1 VFGVLF
7 NLENYWAFVLLCAV
21 VYVSITMTV
30 QSRIGGRNRLKT
42 LQEEMK
48 GVQLRLMEAGKS
60 RDAAASDAVMKEYW
74 QLTGELMKIQFQM
87 FGLLIIILFAFMA
100 VFPYLEPGS
109 ADDIRAQLFDNGL
122 AVNCDFVA
130 GDGIYSGCF
139 AIPENAKKGAW
150 VADVFLLSAGNETL
164 ARNATALYVEGGVPD
179 DVWLQSSAQS
189 GFLDGLLGKTA
200 YHVAVNA
207 SAQNAT
213 LGQQLALYAAVS
225 PAQLPQ
231 GAVIE
236 GVLNSGTFYHLDLPF
251 TIPLINIHR
260 IIGSYGAFLLAAF
273 AVSIAYSIGRAI
285 YNKATGKK

>member
-1 VFGVLF
+1 MIFDLA
-7 NLENYWAFVLLCAV
+7 NYWIFVLLCAV

-48 GVQLRLMEAGKS
+48 AVQLRLMEASKS
-60 RDAAASDAVMKEYW
+60 KDAAASDAVMKEYW
-74 QLTGELMKIQFQM
+74 ELTGELMKIQFQM

-100 VFPYLEPGS
+100 VFPHFEPGG
-109 ADDIRAQLFDNGL
+109 ADDIRAQLADSGL
-122 AVNCDFVA
+122 ASDCDLAA

-139 AIPENAKKGAW
+139 AIPAGAQKGAW
-150 VADVFLLSAGNETL
+150 MADVFLISPGNETL

-179 DVWLQSSAQS
+179 DIWLQASSQS
-189 GFLDGLLGKTA
+189 GILDGLMGKTA
-200 YHVAVNA
+200 YHVGVNS

-213 LGQQLALYAAVS
+213 LGQQVALYATVS
-225 PAQLPQ
+225 PSELPQ
-231 GAVIE
+231 GAVFE
-236 GVLNSGTFYHLDLPF
+236 GVLNLGTFYHVDLPF

-273 AVSIAYSIGRAI
+273 AVSIAYSIGKAI
-285 YNKATGKK
+285 YAKMTGKK

>member
-1 VFGVLF
+1 M
-7 NLENYWAFVLLCAV
+7 A
-21 VYVSITMTV
+21 V
-30 QSRIGGRNRLKT
+30 QSRIGGKNRMKT

-48 GVQLRLMEAGKS
+48 AVQLRLMEAGKS
-60 RDAAASDAVMKEYW
+60 KDAAASDAVMKEYW

-100 VFPYLEPGS
+100 VFPHFEPGGS
-109 ADDIRAQLFDNGL
+109 DDIRAQLLDNGV
-122 AVNCDFVA
+122 AANCDLAA
-130 GDGIYSGCF
+130 GDGIYSGCL
-139 AIPENAKKGAW
+139 AIPSGAQKGAW
-150 VADVFLLSAGNETL
+150 MADVFLLSAGNETL

-179 DVWLQSSAQS
+179 DIWLQASSQS

-200 YHVAVNA
+200 YQIGVNS

-213 LGQQLALYAAVS
+213 LGQQVALYATAA

-231 GAVIE
+231 GAVLE
-236 GVLNSGTFYHLDLPF
+236 GVLNSGTFYHVDLPF

-273 AVSIAYSIGRAI
+273 AVSIAYSIGKAI
-285 YNKATGKK
+285 YSKVTGKK